1 VSGGRPSRLAAAIL
15 RLYPPAW
22 RDRYAAELLV
32 WTEEGGLGPLRALD
46 LVRGALDARFHPDV
60 LEKAGVPMRERLR
73 GSVLGVLCGYAVFVV
88 AGMGYQKLT
97 EYEDFTDAA
106 RRHAALGA
114 SFRVV
119 LVAALVALAA
129 VAVAGA
135 PIALA
140 VVRQALAGRR
150 ELRKPLAVV
159 ALALLWFG
167 ATLAVL
173 AARPSPSPNAPM
185 SGTVAFLLWSASV
198 VLPAALGLGAA
209 LVAVRRADL
218 GLPLLRFASVAVAVA
233 AAAMLVMLA
242 GTVVWGV
249 ALRSAE
255 PALFHADE
263 GLRATTTASSW
274 AGIVLLMAL
283 ATALAVRAGARG
295 LLPRAARA
303 ERDATPRTG

>member
-1 VSGGRPSRLAAAIL
+1 VSGARPARLAAMIL

-22 RDRYAAELLV
+22 RDRYADELLA

-46 LVRGALDARFHPDV
+46 LARGALDARLHPEV
-60 LEKAGVPMRERLR
+60 LEKGGNPVRERLR
-73 GSVLGVLCGYAVFVV
+73 GSVLGVLCGYALFVV

-129 VAVAGA
+129 VAVAGT

-140 VVRQALAGRR
+140 VVRQALTGRR
-150 ELRKPLAVV
+150 ELRRPLALV
-159 ALALLWFG
+159 ALAVLWLG
-167 ATLAVL
+167 ATLAML
-173 AARPSPSPNAPM
+173 AGRASPSPNAPM
-185 SGTVAFLLWSASV
+185 SGTGAFLLWSASV
-198 VLPAALGLGAA
+198 TLPAALGLGAA
-209 LVAVRRADL
+209 VVAFRRADL

-274 AGIVLLMAL
+274 AGIVVLMAL
-283 ATALAVRAGARG
+283 AAALAVRAGARG
-295 LLPRAARA
+295 LLPGADHAEPDAAS
-303 ERDATPRTG
+303 PSG